1 MISLLLMGQ
10 IGQLFLMI
18 LMGYILVKS
27 GLLKST
33 DSKTI
38 SIIVLYLVI
47 PCTIINSFQVD
58 YTVETRNGLILAV
71 IAAIFIHIIFFA
83 LTKLLGKIFKFN
95 SIEKASIIY
104 SNAGNLIIPIVAGIL
119 GDKWVLY
126 CCGFMSVQLV
136 FLWTHCKMMISE
148 EKGADLRKI
157 IINVNTIAILIG
169 LILFITGIK
178 LPGITKDTVAAV
190 SKLIAPLS
198 MIVAGMLMAGVKL
211 RTIFTTKRIYLVAL
225 MRMIIYP
232 AVVLVFLKL
241 TNLTSYVPDGYTI
254 LLISFL
260 ATMTP
265 SASTVTQMAQVY
277 DNDADYANM
286 INVFTVLVCIATM
299 PLMVMAYEIIL
310 K

>member
-38 SIIVLYLVI
+38 SVIVLYLVI

-126 CCGFMSVQLV
+126 CCGFMSLFSLYFYGHIVRCDKRRKGGR
-136 FLWTHCKMMISE
+136 FKKNNNKCKYYR
-148 EKGADLRKI
+148 L
-157 IINVNTIAILIG
+157 
-169 LILFITGIK
+169 
-178 LPGITKDTVAAV
+178 
-190 SKLIAPLS
+190 
-198 MIVAGMLMAGVKL
+198 
-211 RTIFTTKRIYLVAL
+211 Y
-225 MRMIIYP
+225 
-232 AVVLVFLKL
+232 
-241 TNLTSYVPDGYTI
+241 
-254 LLISFL
+254 
-260 ATMTP
+260 
-265 SASTVTQMAQVY
+265 
-277 DNDADYANM
+277 
-286 INVFTVLVCIATM
+286 
-299 PLMVMAYEIIL
+299 
-310 K
+310 

>member
-1 MISLLLMGQ
+1 MISLFLIGP

-27 GLLKST
+27 GLLKSK
-33 DSKTI
+33 DSKII
-38 SIIVLYLVI
+38 SVIVLYLVI

-71 IAAIFIHIIFFA
+71 VAAIFIHIIFFI
-83 LTKLLGKIFKFN
+83 LTKIFGGIFKFT

-119 GDKWVLY
+119 GDEWVIFAT
-126 CCGFMSVQLV
+126 GFMAVQLC

-148 EKGADLRKI
+148 EKEADLKKI
-157 IINVNTIAILIG
+157 IVNVNTIAILIG
-169 LILFITGIK
+169 LVLFIIGIK
-178 LPGITKDTVAAV
+178 LPGIAKDTVGAV

-198 MIVAGMLMAGVKL
+198 MIVSGMLMADIKI
-211 RTIFTTKRIYLVAL
+211 RTIFTSKRIYLVAL

-232 AVVLVFLKL
+232 AVILVFFKL
-241 TNLTSYVPDGYTI
+241 TSATSFVDNGYTI

-277 DNDADYANM
+277 DNDADYANS

-299 PLMVMAYEIIL
+299 PLMVMAYEMIL
-310 K
+310 

>member
-38 SIIVLYLVI
+38 SVIVLYLVI

-157 IINVNTIAILIG
+157 IIN
-169 LILFITGIK
+169 
-178 LPGITKDTVAAV
+178 
-190 SKLIAPLS
+190 
-198 MIVAGMLMAGVKL
+198 
-211 RTIFTTKRIYLVAL
+211 
-225 MRMIIYP
+225 
-232 AVVLVFLKL
+232 
-241 TNLTSYVPDGYTI
+241 
-254 LLISFL
+254 
-260 ATMTP
+260 
-265 SASTVTQMAQVY
+265 
-277 DNDADYANM
+277 
-286 INVFTVLVCIATM
+286 
-299 PLMVMAYEIIL
+299 
-310 K
+310 

>member
-38 SIIVLYLVI
+38 SVIVLYLVI

-178 LPGITKDTVAAV
+178 LPGITKDTVA
-190 SKLIAPLS
+190 KLIAPLS

-232 AVVLVFLKL
+232 AVVLVFL
-241 TNLTSYVPDGYTI
+241 N
-254 LLISFL
+254 ISF
-260 ATMTP
+260 
-265 SASTVTQMAQVY
+265 
-277 DNDADYANM
+277 
-286 INVFTVLVCIATM
+286 
-299 PLMVMAYEIIL
+299 
-310 K
+310 

>member
-38 SIIVLYLVI
+38 SVIVLYLVI

-232 AVVLVFLKL
+232 AVGQSDYRQPPGPAAEPVHPPAASPLL
-241 TNLTSYVPDGYTI
+241 TKYLPPYYCPI
-254 LLISFL
+254 LPTHYKQVCRCHEYLPT
-260 ATMTP
+260 AC
-265 SASTVTQMAQVY
+265 SAQQ
-277 DNDADYANM
+277 
-286 INVFTVLVCIATM
+286 
-299 PLMVMAYEIIL
+299 
-310 K
+310 